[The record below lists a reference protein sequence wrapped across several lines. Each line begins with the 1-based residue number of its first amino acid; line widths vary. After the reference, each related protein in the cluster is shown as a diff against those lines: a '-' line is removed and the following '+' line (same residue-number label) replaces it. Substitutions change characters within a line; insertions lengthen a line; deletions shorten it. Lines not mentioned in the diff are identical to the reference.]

1 MFEIEQSKRQKGK
14 KDMIQN
20 EEERASEKTKRK
32 SKRKIAILLCIW
44 TLVFEQLGYE

>member
-1 MFEIEQSKRQKGK
+1 MFEIEQSKRQKGE

-20 EEERASEKTKRK
+20 EEERASEKT
-32 SKRKIAILLCIW
+32 KRKIAILLCIW